1 MQLPPD
7 PLVDPVPL
15 TDAAAVATLLAD
27 TLAPAAGPL
36 RLRLRYLEHDIGASL
51 LVWYRAETSEGG
63 ADVVLSRHRRSWPE
77 TPPGWEA
84 ASAAAGTDAL
94 RASGVERPAADV
106 AGTTVAWYP
115 FDPGLPALA
124 RDPAGL
130 VPADAGPRA
139 SRRRPD
145 SPWRR
150 LAWVPQ
156 QRAVLA
162 TDDLVVK
169 IEADPE
175 RLRAGVRNL
184 ELLRP
189 IVRTPAV
196 LAVDEPSGVYVQEL
210 LAGRPLGPPDAAAWA
225 GTAGELVA
233 RMVAATA
240 TATAAATRA
249 SGPGDDPWPV
259 PPVGPPDL
267 LAVTEPVQ
275 RLVAHAAPDLAPRIA
290 RVAEALAVSAP
301 RLDGPSDLH
310 LAHGDFNAGQL
321 LALPR
326 GGLGL
331 VDTDTLCLAPAGL
344 DLASYA
350 VNLLAGR
357 PDDLIAADATLVS
370 LLQGYGEPPQPLPWL
385 TAVAALRRLDRPIR
399 RYKANWRQRVERHLA
414 DVETLVGRV

>member
-1 MQLPPD
+1 MQLPSD
-7 PLVDPVPL
+7 PRVDPVPL
-15 TDAAAVATLLAD
+15 TDPAAVAAILAP
-27 TLAPAAGPL
+27 TLAPSAGPP
-36 RLRLRYLEHDIGASL
+36 RLRLRYLEHDVESSL
-51 LVWYRAETSEGG
+51 LVWYRAETPEGG
-63 ADVVLSRHRRSWPE
+63 ADVVVSRRRRSWPAPLPE
-77 TPPGWEA
+77 LDA

-94 RASGVERPAADV
+94 RAAGVVRPAAEV

-124 RDPAGL
+124 RDPARL
-130 VPADAGPRA
+130 VPPEVGPQPPRLLPSDA
-139 SRRRPD
+139 
-145 SPWRR
+145 WRR

-162 TDDLVVK
+162 TDRLVVK

-210 LAGRPLGPPDAAAWA
+210 LAGRPLGPPDAPAWA
-225 GTAGELVA
+225 ATAGELVA
-233 RMVAATA
+233 RLVAATA
-240 TATAAATRA
+240 TRAADSDA
-249 SGPGDDPWPV
+249 DPWPV
-259 PPVGPPDL
+259 PPVGPSDL
-267 LAVTEPVQ
+267 LAATEPVQ
-275 RLVAHAAPDLAPRIA
+275 RLVTHAVPDLAPRIA
-290 RVAEALAVSAP
+290 RVAEALASAAP
-301 RLDGPSDLH
+301 RPGDPADLR

-321 LALPR
+321 LALPG

-350 VNLLAGR
+350 ANLLAGR
-357 PDDLIAADATLVS
+357 PGDLAAADAALAG
-370 LLQGYGEPPQPLPWL
+370 LLQGYGDRPEPLPWL
-385 TAVAALRRLDRPIR
+385 TAVVALRRLDRPIR
-399 RYKANWRQRVERHLA
+399 RYKRNWRQRVERHLA
-414 DVETLVGRV
+414 DVETLAERV